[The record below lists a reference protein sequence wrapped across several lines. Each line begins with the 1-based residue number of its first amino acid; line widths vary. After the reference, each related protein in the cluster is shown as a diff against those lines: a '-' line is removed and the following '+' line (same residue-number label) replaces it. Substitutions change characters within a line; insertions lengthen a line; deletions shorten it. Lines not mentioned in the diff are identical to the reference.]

1 MAINHHTGGG
11 APTSRRPTG
20 ERWLTAEQVARQL
33 GVQRA
38 TVYAY
43 VSRGLLTRTIAP
55 DGRTS
60 RFDPAEVEDLG
71 RRGRPRRGGRSGTVD
86 VVLSTAVTAIDGD
99 RLVLR
104 GHDLRALLGSA
115 SFEAVAELLWTGELG
130 DRRPWTPPPGA
141 ADAVA
146 AATSWMPV
154 DAPPAIRLAAGL
166 SALAALDPG
175 RGDVRP
181 ATVIAKAGPLLAAL
195 PHALPLLDDPSSG
208 GGPRSMAE
216 LLWPRLSRLRPT
228 RARVAVL
235 DDTLVALADHE
246 MATSTLAARVAAST
260 RANPYACLLAA
271 VGAGSGP
278 LHGRAAVSTQRLLAE
293 AVAGTPPAVVVAGSL
308 EDRGAVPG
316 FGHPVYTG
324 PDPRSE
330 LLLARLADVA
340 AASTTEVVEAVAA
353 AGRAATGLEPNV
365 DFALGAIATALKMP
379 LGATEAVFLT
389 ARTAGWLAHVVEEH
403 AERPLRFRPRSLYT
417 GPLPPPLP
425 DPVDHQAR

>member
-1 MAINHHTGGG
+1 VSST
-11 APTSRRPTG
+11 TD
-20 ERWLTAEQVARQL
+20 RWLTADQVARQL

-43 VSRGLLTRTIAP
+43 VSRGLLGRILAP

-60 RFDPAEVEDLG
+60 RFDPEEVEELG
-71 RRGRPRRGGRSGTVD
+71 RRGRPRRGVRSATVD
-86 VVLSTAVTAIDGD
+86 VVLSTAVSAIDGE

-104 GHDLRALLGSA
+104 GHDLADLLGA
-115 SFEAVAELLWTGELG
+115 TTFEAVAELLWTGAVG
-130 DRRPWTPPPGA
+130 DGRPWVPGPGSA
-141 ADAVA
+141 AAVA
-146 AATSWMPV
+146 AATAWMPV
-154 DAPPAIRLAAGL
+154 DAPPATRLAAAIA
-166 SALAALDPG
+166 ALGALDPG

-181 ATVIAKAGPLLAAL
+181 ASVVAKAGPLLAAL
-195 PHALPLLDDPSSG
+195 PHALAPLDDP
-208 GGPRSMAE
+208 PPDAETLPMAE
-216 LLWPRLSRLRPT
+216 LLWPRLSRMRAT
-228 RARVAVL
+228 RARLAVL
-235 DDTLVALADHE
+235 DAALVALADHE

-278 LHGRAAVSTQRLLAE
+278 LHGRAAVSTQRLLVE
-293 AVAGTPPAVVVAGSL
+293 AVAGTPASVVIATSL

-316 FGHPVYTG
+316 FGHPVYEG
-324 PDPRSE
+324 PDPRAQ
-330 LLLARLADVA
+330 LLLARLEEVA
-340 AASTTEVVEAVAA
+340 PPATLAAVDSVAA

-365 DFALGAIATALKMP
+365 DFALGALATAFRMP

-417 GPLPPPLP
+417 GPLPPPNSAP
-425 DPVDHQAR
+425 RS